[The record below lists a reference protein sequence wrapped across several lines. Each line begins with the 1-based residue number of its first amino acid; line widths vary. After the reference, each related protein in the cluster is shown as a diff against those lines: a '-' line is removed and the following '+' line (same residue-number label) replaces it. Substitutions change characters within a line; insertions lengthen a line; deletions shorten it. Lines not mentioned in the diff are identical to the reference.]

1 MGLRGMIKMRMR
13 QELIVFLAIY
23 LVLLFLP
30 VFLYKD
36 AYVIGILITCM
47 IWGAMASVW
56 NFTMGYAGIFTFG
69 QFGFFV
75 VAAYTSGMVTK
86 YLGISPWL
94 GILSGGLMAALVG
107 VLIGLPCMK
116 LKGAY
121 IALIT
126 FALHLVVAP
135 MIKVADPL
143 GTGGSTGLMSIPK
156 LSLGAYTFSRTDLIP
171 WYYTALVI
179 SFLVLLVVYKTIFSS
194 VGLGFIGLRDS
205 EDFAKTLGINEYKY
219 KLMVFG
225 LSAFLTGI
233 MGGFY
238 AHYAGIISP
247 RLLGLDIFL
256 LVMLMLIIGGM
267 GIFPGAF
274 LGGFII
280 LFLNEFLRPLAA
292 YRFLIFGAIVIVAI
306 KLMPEG
312 ILGHLNIF
320 KNRMGKRLL
329 SRPAEAESTR
339 GQNI

>member
-1 MGLRGMIKMRMR
+1 MRIEIR
-13 QELIVFLAIY
+13 QELIIYVATY
-23 LVLLFLP
+23 LVLLLLP
-30 VFLYKD
+30 VFLHKD
-36 AYVIGILITCM
+36 AYIIGILITCM
-47 IWGAMASVW
+47 VWGAVASVW

-94 GILSGGLMAALVG
+94 GILIGGLMAALVG

-171 WYYTALVI
+171 WYYTALAI

-194 VGLGFIGLRDS
+194 IGLGFIGLRDS

-256 LVMLMLIIGGM
+256 LVMLMMIIGGM

-280 LFLNEFLRPLAA
+280 LFLNEFLRPLEA
-292 YRFLIFGAIVIVAI
+292 YRFLIFGAIVVVAI
-306 KLMPEG
+306 KAMPEG
-312 ILGHLNIF
+312 ILGNLNFF
-320 KNRMGKRLL
+320 KKRLGKRLQ
-329 SRPAEAESTR
+329 SKPAEVKSTT

>member
-1 MGLRGMIKMRMR
+1 MGLREMIKMRMR
-13 QELIVFLAIY
+13 QELIVFLAMY
-23 LVLLFLP
+23 LILLFLP

-36 AYVIGILITCM
+36 AYIIGILITCM
-47 IWGAMASVW
+47 VWGAMASVW

-86 YLGISPWL
+86 SLGISPWL
-94 GILSGGLMAALVG
+94 GILTGGLMAALVG

-156 LSLGAYTFSRTDLIP
+156 LSIGAYTFSRTDLIP

-179 SFLVLLVVYKTIFSS
+179 SFLVLFVVYKIIFSS
-194 VGLGFIGLRDS
+194 IGLGFIGLRDS

-219 KLMVFG
+219 KLLVFG

-292 YRFLIFGAIVIVAI
+292 YRFLIFGAIVIAAI

-329 SRPAEAESTR
+329 GRPAEAESTR

>member
-1 MGLRGMIKMRMR
+1 MIKMGMR
-13 QELIVFLAIY
+13 QELIIFLAIY
-23 LVLLFLP
+23 LVLLILP

-47 IWGAMASVW
+47 VWGAMASVW

-94 GILSGGLMAALVG
+94 GILIGGLMAALVG

-156 LSLGAYTFSRTDLIP
+156 LSIGAYTFSRTDLIP

-205 EDFAKTLGINEYKY
+205 EDFAITLGINEYKY
-219 KLMVFG
+219 KLLVFG

-256 LVMLMLIIGGM
+256 LVMLMMIIGGM

-312 ILGHLNIF
+312 ILGNLDFF
-320 KNRMGKRLL
+320 KKRMGKRFQ
-329 SRPAEAESTR
+329 SRTAEVESTK
-339 GQNI
+339 GQNF

>member
-1 MGLRGMIKMRMR
+1 MIKLRK
-13 QELIVFLAIY
+13 ELIVFVAIY
-23 LVLLFLP
+23 VVLLLLP
-30 VFLYKD
+30 VFIYKD

-47 IWGAMASVW
+47 VWGAVASVW

-94 GILSGGLMAALVG
+94 GILFGGLMAALVG

-143 GTGGSTGLMSIPK
+143 GTGSSTGLMSIP
-156 LSLGAYTFSRTDLIP
+156 SLTFGTYTFSRTDLIP
-171 WYYTALVI
+171 WYYAALVI
-179 SFLVLLVVYKTIFSS
+179 SLLILLVVYKIIFSS

-256 LVMLMLIIGGM
+256 LVMLMLIIGGI

-280 LFLNEFLRPLAA
+280 LFLNEFLRPLEA
-292 YRFLIFGAIVIVAI
+292 YRFLIFGAIVVVAI
-306 KLMPEG
+306 KIMPEG
-312 ILGHLNIF
+312 ILGHFNLF
-320 KNRMGKRLL
+320 KNRIGERLQR
-329 SRPAEAESTR
+329 RPVEVKSST
-339 GQNI
+339 GQN

>member
-1 MGLRGMIKMRMR
+1 MKIQMR
-13 QELIVFLAIY
+13 QELIVFLAMY
-23 LVLLFLP
+23 LILLFLP

-47 IWGAMASVW
+47 VWGAMASVW

-94 GILSGGLMAALVG
+94 GILFGGLMAAMVG

-143 GTGGSTGLMSIPK
+143 GTGGSTGLMSIPS

-171 WYYTALVI
+171 WYYTVLVI
-179 SFLVLLVVYKTIFSS
+179 SFLVLFIVYKIIFSS
-194 VGLGFIGLRDS
+194 IGLGFIGLRDS

-219 KLMVFG
+219 KLLVFG

-256 LVMLMLIIGGM
+256 LVMLMLIIGGI

-292 YRFLIFGAIVIVAI
+292 YRFLIFGAIVVVAI
-306 KLMPEG
+306 KAMPDG
-312 ILGHLNIF
+312 LLGNLHF
-320 KNRMGKRLL
+320 VKNRMGKRLL
-329 SRPAEAESTR
+329 GRPSEAESTG
-339 GQNI
+339 GQNV